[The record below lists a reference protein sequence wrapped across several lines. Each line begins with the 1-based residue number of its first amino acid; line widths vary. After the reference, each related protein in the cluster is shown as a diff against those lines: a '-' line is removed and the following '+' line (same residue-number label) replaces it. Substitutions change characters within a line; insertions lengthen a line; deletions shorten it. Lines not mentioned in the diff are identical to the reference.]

1 MIRKDALLDL
11 KKAEDIRTRLIEE
24 ANFAKARRDA
34 AFLFWQGENRAAY
47 MNEVNHYVN

>member
-11 KKAEDIRTRLIEE
+11 KKAEDDRKRLVEE

-34 AFLFWQGENRAAY
+34 AFLFWQDEDKY
-47 MNEVNHYVN
+47 MKEVNYYV

>member
-1 MIRKDALLDL
+1 MIREDALLDL
-11 KKAEDIRTRLIEE
+11 KKAENIITRLVEE

-34 AFLFWQGENRAAY
+34 ALFFGRGNNKIVC